1 MTDAPPIKD
10 EMLSFLQKQKSDAA
24 IAYVTRGRAFK
35 NSDVEILKTRWVEIV
50 GEMAELNHTNAVER
64 DDIEAELTL
73 RGVEPP
79 AEAVNMERAMANMVA
94 DLLRMR
100 TEEPAKFKKMEEFVG
115 AAALDFLLGRYGQL
129 PH

>member
-1 MTDAPPIKD
+1 
-10 EMLSFLQKQKSDAA
+10 
-24 IAYVTRGRAFK
+24 
-35 NSDVEILKTRWVEIV
+35 
-50 GEMAELNHTNAVER
+50 
-64 DDIEAELTL
+64 LTL

-115 AAALDFLLGRYGQL
+115 AAALDFLLGRYGQA